1 MYKESLLT
9 AGWIIV
15 VYPQLNEIFLF
26 VREVFVQSAVKGI
39 YACINSVTSIKSG
52 YVLLNISLTADWIIE
67 VFLFAVKWIY
77 MQTLIQLPA
86 YNHYRAVSL
95 TDGWISV
102 SYIHN

>member
-52 YVLLNISLTADWIIE
+52 YVLLNISLTADWIIK

-86 YNHYRAVSL
+86 YNHDRAVSL
-95 TDGWISV
+95 TAG
-102 SYIHN
+102 